1 MNFSATK
8 LSWTSI
14 HDFLALPLCQ
24 DKEVAYSQLSKL
36 SIYNEKFLYQT
47 SCSSKSAD
55 VAYDQYPSL
64 CLWQQEISRTELT
77 ILLKLILNITSYCNR
92 VKRPIIL
99 PAWTSRKKFI
109 YPQVI
114 RALVMKEVKEAIS
127 TILIL
132 IFYLAPSDYAAV
144 YNAKNASSEVKVK
157 WSVSNNGLAVVNLV
171 ISVRTRI
178 LCLFFI

>member
-1 MNFSATK
+1 MNFSATT

-47 SCSSKSAD
+47 SCSSKSVD

-77 ILLKLILNITSYCNR
+77 ILLKLILNFTSYCNR

-109 YPQVI
+109 YPTSHSGPRHERSQRSHLHDSDFNFLLSAI
-114 RALVMKEVKEAIS
+114 RLCC
-127 TILIL
+127 
-132 IFYLAPSDYAAV
+132 
-144 YNAKNASSEVKVK
+144 
-157 WSVSNNGLAVVNLV
+157 GL
-171 ISVRTRI
+171 
-178 LCLFFI
+178 